1 MGKQSP
7 EDIAR
12 NVVAHRRAGRPEA
25 ELMPHGGRVALAAT
39 ARELV
44 DRSADEMREWFVSDT
59 PFRQQF
65 VQTLKAGA
73 LDRDRTCLNIVSQI
87 YKLVGEERRLVIE
100 FVHSLG
106 ASSEEELRRMVEAVK
121 AAEGAD
127 VLDGVERAAAYLE
140 AALTIHPEHRQA
152 VVLRLGGI
160 VPVPGSE
167 RV

>member
-12 NVVAHRRAGRPEA
+12 NVVAYRRAGRPEA
-25 ELMPHGGRVALAAT
+25 ELMPHGGRVALAET
-39 ARELV
+39 AKGLV
-44 DRSADEMREWFVSDT
+44 ERAGDRMRQSFAEDDQFISDFVA
-59 PFRQQF
+59 
-65 VQTLKAGA
+65 TLKAGA
-73 LDRDRTCLNIVSQI
+73 LDRDRTCVNTVARI
-87 YKLVGEERRLVIE
+87 YRLVDEERKLVVE

-140 AALTIHPEHRQA
+140 AALTIHPEHRDA
-152 VVLRLGGI
+152 VVRRLGGM
-160 VPVPGSE
+160 VPVPE
-167 RV
+167 AR